1 MTKVRTVAYPVAP
14 AVLMSFAALFAILCF
29 LVYLQPRALSYIG
42 VRLLLSYSMP
52 LVLAAAAQMF
62 IIVLGDID
70 LGIGPFISLSNSIAA
85 LYLPTNAFVAGI
97 LFLAS
102 ILAYAGM
109 GALIHARQL
118 PSIVVTLG
126 ASFVWI
132 GCAIIVMSRPGGS
145 APDWLVM
152 LVRGTPPLVPPPVY
166 LALLVFAL
174 CWYILFASSYGSII
188 RACGNNP
195 AALAKSGWRL
205 VGVKA
210 AVYGVAGF
218 FGVMAGIVLTGLN
231 TTGDATSGGQYTL
244 LAIAAV
250 IIGGGRF
257 VGGHVSAAGT
267 VVGALILALT
277 AALLSFMNISTDWQL
292 SVQGALLL
300 IVLGIRAFFGSE
312 RRP

>member
-1 MTKVRTVAYPVAP
+1 MTKVRAVAHSVAP
-14 AVLMSFAALFAILCF
+14 AVLMSFVALFAILCS
-29 LVYLQPRALSYIG
+29 LVYLQPRALSYMG
-42 VRLLLSYSMP
+42 MRLLLSYSMP

-70 LGIGPFISLSNSIAA
+70 LGIGPFISLANSIAA
-85 LYLPTNAFVAGI
+85 LYLSTNTFVAVM

-118 PSIVVTLG
+118 PSIGVTLG

-132 GCAIIVMSRPGGS
+132 GCAIIVMPRPGGS
-145 APDWLVM
+145 APDWLVT

-166 LALLVFAL
+166 LALLVFGF
-174 CWYILFASSYGSII
+174 CWGILFASSYGSVI
-188 RACGNNP
+188 RAFGNNP

-205 VGVKA
+205 VLVRA
-210 AVYGVAGF
+210 AVYGAAGF

-231 TTGDATSGGQYTL
+231 TTGDATSGAQYTL

-257 VGGHVSAAGT
+257 AGGHVSAAGT

-300 IVLGIRAFFGSE
+300 IVLGIRAFVGAE
-312 RRP
+312 RRL